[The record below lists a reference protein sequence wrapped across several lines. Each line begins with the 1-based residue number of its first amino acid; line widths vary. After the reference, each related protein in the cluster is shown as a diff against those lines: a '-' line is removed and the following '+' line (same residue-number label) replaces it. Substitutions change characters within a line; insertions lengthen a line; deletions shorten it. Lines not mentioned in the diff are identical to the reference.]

1 MKLTSQYIER
11 LIREELETPER
22 EIPVS
27 EYVNFMSGDCSLLA
41 QAINAISGFPMYGI
55 VDERGDIHHVFV
67 YDPQTKEAIDCRGRM
82 PAEAMLNKM
91 RGDGNGH
98 RKVSIGELE
107 DIFGKY
113 SDEEWEYAE
122 EKAQELI

>member
-22 EIPVS
+22 EIPPS
-27 EYVNFMSGDCSLLA
+27 EYINFMRRDCSLLA
-41 QAINAISGFPMYGI
+41 QAINAISDFPMYGI

-82 PAEAMLNKM
+82 PVERVFDKI
-91 RGDGNGH
+91 RGGGNVH
-98 RKVSIGELE
+98 RKVSIEELE
-107 DIFGKY
+107 DIFGTY
-113 SDEEWEYAE
+113 SDEEWEHAE
-122 EKAQELI
+122 EKARELI